1 MYMEN
6 NRKFAKG
13 DKVKLIDGDGTILT
27 VIDYTVDFVTL
38 SIEAIE
44 SAFGDV
50 PVQELVKCEWIST
63 GGETKED
70 VFRED
75 ALELMS

>member
-1 MYMEN
+1 MEN
-6 NRKFAKG
+6 KRKFAKG
-13 DKVKLIDGDGTILT
+13 DKVKLKDGDGTILT
-27 VIDYTVDFVTL
+27 VVDYTIDFVTL

-44 SAFGDV
+44 SALGDV
-50 PVQELVKCEWIST
+50 PVQELVKCEWVAA

-75 ALELMS
+75 ALSPA